1 MCIHCTHCTC
11 RYTLYAAVYGYAMG
25 YIFFFHIRW
34 ECSVCANTEQLL
46 LFIKIVAY
54 TSNIYEFSVKKYMEK
69 ANIAYFKWKHGKIQ
83 WDMFSCMNSEQARE
97 VKLIRTLNWNIGSLH
112 VCALV
117 MDDSVY
123 NILYALNKQS
133 CTRTRT
139 ILVVHHKI
147 TVILWSFFWSGRGGF
162 LSTHLV
168 RT

>member
-46 LFIKIVAY
+46 LFIKIVAH

-97 VKLIRTLNWNIGSLH
+97 VKLIRTLNWNIGSMFASCLCTGYGWWCVYF
-112 VCALV
+112 VCTQQAV
-117 MDDSVY
+117 M
-123 NILYALNKQS
+123 
-133 CTRTRT
+133 
-139 ILVVHHKI
+139 H
-147 TVILWSFFWSGRGGF
+147 
-162 LSTHLV
+162 TH
-168 RT
+168 THYTCCSS